1 MDESK
6 RRLQDIVDRDASHEC
21 AGMGKYG
28 LCVRAVA
35 VANLPT
41 RFGDFRIVA
50 FWNNRDAKDHVAII
64 HGDVVGRSEVPMRV
78 HSECLTGDALGSLRC
93 DCGCQIEAAL
103 RRIGEHERGLV
114 PYLRQERR
122 GIGLLN
128 NIRGEVLQG
137 QGLDTVEA
145 NLALGFCDDER
156 DLRLPEPTDT
166 DMPPDRAG

>member
-1 MDESK
+1 
-6 RRLQDIVDRDASHEC
+6 
-21 AGMGKYG
+21 
-28 LCVRAVA
+28 VRPHGGGSRVA
-35 VANLPT
+35 T